1 MKSSSK
7 PEVEVAVEAGIKYK
21 EKRKLEIFEIFCFF
35 VKTFGA
41 KLFVFFA
48 KTLGTKL
55 FLVFA
60 KTLGAKLF
68 VFFAKTLEILL

>member
-21 EKRKLEIFEIFCFF
+21 EKGKLEILCFF

-55 FLVFA
+55 FLVFT
-60 KTLGAKLF
+60 KTLGAKFF
-68 VFFAKTLEILL
+68 VFFAKTLEILF